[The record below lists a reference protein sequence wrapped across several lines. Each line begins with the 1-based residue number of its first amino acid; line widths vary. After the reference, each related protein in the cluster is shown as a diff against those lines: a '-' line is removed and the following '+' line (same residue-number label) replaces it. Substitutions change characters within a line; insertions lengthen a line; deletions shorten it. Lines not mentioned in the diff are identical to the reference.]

1 MTQTNNSA
9 SQPALSLTKRML
21 VGAAIGLVLILFFL
35 IGAEANP
42 AWGKFWMIRP
52 LIIVPLAGAM
62 AGLCNYYLIH
72 FRSLIGISKTV
83 AIAISVVVSLIGLWM
98 GVVVGLDGTMWD

>member
-1 MTQTNNSA
+1 MTQANNSA
-9 SQPALSLTKRML
+9 SQPTLSLTRRML
-21 VGAAIGLVLILFFL
+21 VGAGIGLLLISSFL
-35 IGAEANP
+35 IHAEANP
-42 AWGKFWMIRP
+42 AWGKLWMIRP

-72 FRSLIGISKTV
+72 FRSLIGVSKTV
-83 AIAISVVVSLIGLWM
+83 AIAISVVVSIIGLWM